1 MLPKVTPDR
10 KLVVLLFIALLAVSL
25 VATPALAQEEG
36 EGGEGSSGITSIFV
50 FISGAALLV
59 YSAEKL
65 IGYLVESASGLG
77 VSAFVLA
84 IIFTGIEF
92 DDIALGVAL
101 GLEGLSG
108 VALGIVFG
116 TALSLSGV
124 TLALACIF
132 TPTKVDIPNDYIVL
146 FAVSPLV
153 ILPFVFFFQGG
164 TLTTIGSVI
173 LIALFV
179 LFIIYVA
186 FRERTTGQPVI
197 RNPEVREIMD
207 GGVEPSAAADMP
219 FAKERNLSGIAGISL
234 AILALI
240 GLVIGAATTGMGA
253 EGIIGAYGIEGTIFG
268 ATLATAVLTIEDIV
282 LTVEPI
288 RKGAPEIGV
297 GNVIGSVIF
306 SVTGKLGV
314 IGLAGSIAISGTAL
328 TWHFPAL
335 LVLTVLAAYF
345 IYTERLRLWQGC
357 VLLILYIAYW
367 VVSYFFI
374 GVLPVEL

>member
-1 MLPKVTPDR
+1 M
-10 KLVVLLFIALLAVSL
+10 
-25 VATPALAQEEG
+25 
-36 EGGEGSSGITSIFV
+36 EGGEGAISGTNSIFI

-65 IGYLVESASGLG
+65 IAYLVKSANGLG

-84 IIFTGIEF
+84 IVFTGIEF

-108 VALGIVFG
+108 VALGVVFG

-124 TLALACIF
+124 ALALACIL
-132 TPTKVDIPNDYIVL
+132 TPTEVHIPRDYLVL

-153 ILPFVFFFQGG
+153 ILPFVFLLEGG

-179 LFIIYVA
+179 LFISYVA
-186 FRERTTGQPVI
+186 YRERATGQPVI
-197 RNPEVREIMD
+197 RNQEVMEIMD
-207 GGVEPSAAADMP
+207 GGAQPAAADIP
-219 FAKERNLSGIAGISL
+219 SAVDRKLSRVTVIGFAVIAL
-234 AILALI
+234 V

-253 EGIIGAYGIEGTIFG
+253 EGIITAYGIEGTVFG
-268 ATLATAVLTIEDIV
+268 ATIATAVLTIEDIV

-288 RKGAPEIGV
+288 RKGAPEIAV
-297 GNVIGSVIF
+297 GNVIGSIIF

-314 IGLAGSIAISGTAL
+314 IGLAGSIAISGYAF

-335 LVLTVLAAYF
+335 LVLTLLAAYF
-345 IYTERLRLWQGC
+345 ICTRRLKPWQGYT
-357 VLLILYIAYW
+357 LLGLY
-367 VVSYFFI
+367 VSYWATSYFLL
-374 GVLPVEL
+374 GVLPAEM

>member
-1 MLPKVTPDR
+1 MSRRRFITLL
-10 KLVVLLFIALLAVSL
+10 LVALLAVSL
-25 VATPALAQEEG
+25 VAIPALAQEGG
-36 EGGEGSSGITSIFV
+36 EGGEDGEGASGITSIFI

-65 IGYLVESASGLG
+65 VGYLAESARGLG

-132 TPTKVDIPNDYIVL
+132 TPTEVDIPNDYLVL
-146 FAVSPLV
+146 FALSPLV
-153 ILPFVFFFQGG
+153 ILPFVFFLQGG
-164 TLTTIGSVI
+164 TLTTVGSVI

-179 LFIIYVA
+179 LFVIYVYYQ
-186 FRERTTGQPVI
+186 ERANDRPVI
-197 RNPEVREIMD
+197 GSVELQTD
-207 GGVEPSAAADMP
+207 GGVEQRSSDVP
-219 FAKERNLSGIAGISL
+219 FATDRDLPGWAGIGL

-240 GLVIGAATTGMGA
+240 GLVIGAATTGMGT
-253 EGIIGAYGIEGTIFG
+253 EGIITAYGLEGTIFG
-268 ATLATAVLTIEDIV
+268 ATIATAVLTIEDIV
-282 LTVEPI
+282 LTVEPV
-288 RKGAPEIGV
+288 RKGAPDIGV

-306 SVTGKLGV
+306 SVTGKLGI
-314 IGLAGSIAISGTAL
+314 IGLAGSIAIGGLAL

-335 LVLTVLAAYF
+335 LVLTVLAAF
-345 IYTERLRLWQGC
+345 FVYTGRLKPWHGYT
-357 VLLILYIAYW
+357 LLGLYIAYW
-367 VVSYFFI
+367 AISYFAF
-374 GVLPVEL
+374 GTLPAEL